1 MKRIVLKFEELIARA
16 RKEALLGPEAGS
28 ALAKITLEI
37 AEAYEITAK
46 QALRLKATIH
56 RLTK

>member
-1 MKRIVLKFEELIARA
+1 MPGELKYEQLIARA

-28 ALAKITLEI
+28 NCAKLLLEI

-46 QALRLKATIH
+46 QALKLEATIH

>member
-1 MKRIVLKFEELIARA
+1 MPGELKYEQLIARA

-28 ALAKITLEI
+28 NCAKLLLEI

-46 QALRLKATIH
+46 QALRLEATIH

>member
-1 MKRIVLKFEELIARA
+1 MPGELKYEQLIARA

-28 ALAKITLEI
+28 NCAKLLLEM